1 MLLGYFFINTYH
13 VVGTVYCIHCD
24 CRVEYCLKS
33 QRVALDI
40 RGIAI
45 TYDELVAYCSKCGAE
60 LYVPEINDA
69 NVVARKETYEMTKH
83 LGSK

>member
-1 MLLGYFFINTYH
+1 MSMI
-13 VVGTVYCIHCD
+13 GTAYCIHCD

-33 QRVALDI
+33 QRLALDI
-40 RGIAI
+40 RGIVI

-69 NVVARKETYEMTKH
+69 NVEVRKATYEMAKH

>member
-1 MLLGYFFINTYH
+1 MINTA
-13 VVGTVYCIHCD
+13 YCIHCD

-40 RGIAI
+40 RGIAF
-45 TYDELVAYCSKCGAE
+45 TYDELVACCSNCGEE

-69 NVVARKETYEMTKH
+69 NVVVRKETYEMVKH

>member
-1 MLLGYFFINTYH
+1 MSMI
-13 VVGTVYCIHCD
+13 GTAYCIYCD
-24 CRVEYCLKS
+24 RRVEYCLKS

-45 TYDELVAYCSKCGAE
+45 TYDELVAYYSKCGAE
-60 LYVPEINDA
+60 LYVPEINDV
-69 NVVARKETYEMTKH
+69 NVEVRKATYEMAKH

>member
-1 MLLGYFFINTYH
+1 MSMI
-13 VVGTVYCIHCD
+13 GTVYCIHCD
-24 CRVEYCLKS
+24 CKVECCLKS
-33 QRVALDI
+33 QRVALNI
-40 RGIAI
+40 RAIDI

-69 NVVARKETYEMTKH
+69 NVEVRKATYEMAKH

>member
-1 MLLGYFFINTYH
+1 MSMI
-13 VVGTVYCIHCD
+13 GTVYCIHCD

-33 QRVALDI
+33 QRVALNI

-45 TYDELVAYCSKCGAE
+45 TYDELVAYCSNCGEE

-69 NVVARKETYEMTKH
+69 NAAARKGAYETAKH
-83 LGSK
+83 LALKR